1 MTEGSGESVR
11 LGRLVAEH
19 PVVGPPNRRFARTAL
34 AVGVLGVAIG
44 VPLLILGF
52 SGESGSRSN
61 FVVGLPLGI
70 GLAGLLLAW
79 IGADGARRARDGE
92 VFALHEGGLVHR
104 RRGAPTTEVPWSD
117 IARVR
122 DTGRAGLLFARH
134 TGRDVDCR
142 IRLRD
147 GRRLRVTGF
156 TDRAAALSEAIRAAT
171 AERRP

>member
-1 MTEGSGESVR
+1 MTDGSGESVR

-19 PVVGPPNRRFARTAL
+19 PVVGPPNRGFTRAAL
-34 AVGVLGVAIG
+34 AVGLLGVVVG
-44 VPLLILGF
+44 VPLLVLGF
-52 SGESGSRSN
+52 SGDGGSRSN

-70 GLAGLLLAW
+70 GLAGLLLAR

-92 VFALHEGGLVHR
+92 VFVLHEGGLVHR
-104 RRGAPTTEVPWSD
+104 RGSTTTVVPWSD

-156 TDRAAALSEAIRAAT
+156 TSQAATLSEAIHTAT
-171 AERRP
+171 AARP